1 MIILP
6 AILESFRSLK
16 DKSYKIV
23 FESNELT
30 PEQVVGLNAGLG
42 AFGYLAFKKDPFK
55 QSEKDMIDSLEVDFE
70 DKKKSQGQ
78 RLRAVLYRL
87 WEQRLKDLIHSLS
100 STIINPNSSLII
112 LRISWI
118 DL

>member
-87 WEQRLKDLIHSLS
+87 WEQTPEGFDTFPKFYDHKTEQLINHFKDKL
-100 STIINPNSSLII
+100 
-112 LRISWI
+112 
-118 DL
+118 D